1 MDPLFGDTQTK
12 PSIRLGKG
20 WKTPTKVFDQIIWH
34 TPQLRREG
42 GSSFTCPTRV
52 HPEKREATAAA
63 ANQWSLLSSQ
73 HSQGNTA
80 WHVASPDTCALQT
93 VNRLVLSQT
102 HTNTRTNARTPSY
115 SQNRLVRS
123 LVRDKISAASQ
134 IHAPYIHACFRIK
147 VLYHR
152 YVHHTHM
159 HQSQGWRI
167 VDMCITHTCIRVKD
181 REHRYMHHTC
191 MYQDQGSWI
200 NASCIYVHHRH
211 MYQDQGSYRYVSWIY
226 ASHASGTHASRIY
239 A

>member
-1 MDPLFGDTQTK
+1 MHNRYVHHGHMYQGQEHMHLTCIQTSGSRIIHTCMLQGQGPGSQICASYAHASESRIEDHKYVHHTHMHPTPRIALFV
-12 PSIRLGKG
+12 RL
-20 WKTPTKVFDQIIWH
+20 
-34 TPQLRREG
+34 
-42 GSSFTCPTRV
+42 
-52 HPEKREATAAA
+52 
-63 ANQWSLLSSQ
+63 
-73 HSQGNTA
+73 
-80 WHVASPDTCALQT
+80 
-93 VNRLVLSQT
+93 
-102 HTNTRTNARTPSY
+102 
-115 SQNRLVRS
+115 

-152 YVHHTHM
+152 YVHHTHV